1 MPEPRD
7 EHVRRRFRVQRVR
20 DTKPELAVRSAVH
33 ATGLRYTVD
42 TRPEPDLRVRADL
55 VFRSA
60 KVVVFIDGCFWHGCP
75 QHFIPPKNNAEWWRQ
90 KILANQARD
99 ARYRVALGERGW
111 LVISLWEH
119 ESPTDAVTSSNDEFA
134 NELNPDERSAFVV
147 SPPGG
152 ETPALALIL
161 NDKPLVLQQSEDRT

>member
-7 EHVRRRFRVQRVR
+7 EHVRKRFRGQRVR

-33 ATGLRYTVD
+33 AAGLRYRVD

-60 KVVVFIDGCFWHGCP
+60 KVVVFVDGCFWHGCP
-75 QHFIPPKNNAEWWRQ
+75 QHFIPPKNNADWWRE

-99 ARYRVALGERGW
+99 ARYRAALSGRGW
-111 LVISLWEH
+111 LVVSLWEH
-119 ESPTDAVTSSNDEFA
+119 EAPTDAVKIIEQRVR
-134 NELNPDERSAFVV
+134 ERA
-147 SPPGG
+147 
-152 ETPALALIL
+152 
-161 NDKPLVLQQSEDRT
+161 QSR